1 MEYIN
6 LNQYINKQTGDIL
19 EAIDWNSLHV
29 TLQNKINEIIGA
41 CNDISSVVTSSGI
54 TLGEVTI
61 NENKIS
67 ASGHGES
74 LIEYISSVEKDKIEV
89 IASGRS
95 IGGTIK
101 TSITPAQ
108 IQITNPDNSD
118 PFVQLSTNGLSL
130 VDTNNSAI
138 YT

>member
-19 EAIDWNSLHV
+19 EAIDWNNLHV
-29 TLQNKINEIIGA
+29 TLQSKINEIIGA
-41 CNDISSVVTSSGI
+41 CNDISSIVTNSGI
-54 TLGEVTI
+54 TLGEITI
-61 NENKIS
+61 NGNKIS

-74 LIEYISSVEKDKIEV
+74 LIEYASSVEKDKIEL

-108 IQITNPDNSD
+108 IQIANPNNSD

-130 VDTNNSAI
+130 VDASNNAI